1 MSSVPAIVV
10 SDLSVEY
17 PARGPSASCVALRGV
32 SFRLEQGQVLGVL
45 GETGSGK
52 STLAQVLSGRVLP
65 PRASDPG
72 PRITGGEAS
81 VLGHPLRKAR
91 KRDLAEVTFHVGYLP
106 QEAAATL
113 EPSLS
118 VQDNVTLPIFERD
131 DRYPRRT
138 AGARAATM
146 LDTVHLPLS
155 VLNKYPYELSS
166 GQRQRVALARALVLG
181 PTILVADEPT
191 AGIDAT
197 VRDAVIDLL
206 GQLRGHPDFSAVV
219 VSHDLAVLRRA
230 TDVSLVLQ
238 GGRPVGYGPIE
249 EVLAD
254 PTHPFVAG
262 LARALKPPAQRTERR
277 PQRGATRRAAAE
289 SAAAESTGTV
299 DQHGVE
305 TR

>member
-1 MSSVPAIVV
+1 MSSDPAVLV

-17 PARGPSASCVALRGV
+17 PARGVSPSCVALRGV
-32 SFRLEQGQVLGVL
+32 SFRLETGQILGVL

-52 STLAQVLSGRVLP
+52 STLAEILAGHVLP
-65 PRASDPG
+65 ARSADPG
-72 PRITGGEAS
+72 PRISGGEAT

-106 QEAAATL
+106 QDAASTL
-113 EPSLS
+113 EPSLT

-131 DRYPRRT
+131 QHYSRRA
-138 AGARAATM
+138 AGERAATI

-155 VLNKYPYELSS
+155 VLAKYPYELSS

-181 PTILVADEPT
+181 PSVLVADEPT

-206 GQLRGHPDFSAVV
+206 AQLRGHDDFSAVI
-219 VSHDLAVLRRA
+219 VSHDPAVLRRA
-230 TDVSLVLQ
+230 TDTCLVLQ
-238 GGRPVGYGPIE
+238 GGRTVGYGPIE
-249 EVLAD
+249 DLLAD

-262 LARALKPPAQRTERR
+262 LARALGTTSRRTERR
-277 PQRGATRRAAAE
+277 PQR
-289 SAAAESTGTV
+289 SAN
-299 DQHGVE
+299 
-305 TR
+305 

>member
-1 MSSVPAIVV
+1 
-10 SDLSVEY
+10 
-17 PARGPSASCVALRGV
+17 
-32 SFRLEQGQVLGVL
+32 
-45 GETGSGK
+45 
-52 STLAQVLSGRVLP
+52 
-65 PRASDPG
+65 
-72 PRITGGEAS
+72 
-81 VLGHPLRKAR
+81 
-91 KRDLAEVTFHVGYLP
+91 
-106 QEAAATL
+106 
-113 EPSLS
+113 
-118 VQDNVTLPIFERD
+118 
-131 DRYPRRT
+131 
-138 AGARAATM
+138 M

>member
-1 MSSVPAIVV
+1 MSSEPAILV

-17 PARGPSASCVALRGV
+17 PARGVSPSCVALRGV
-32 SFRLEQGQVLGVL
+32 SFQLEAGQSLGVL

-52 STLAQVLSGRVLP
+52 STLAAVLAGRGLPLRSGE
-65 PRASDPG
+65 PG
-72 PRITGGEAS
+72 PRISGGDAT
-81 VLGHPLRKAR
+81 VLGHSLRHAR

-131 DRYPRRT
+131 EHYNR
-138 AGARAATM
+138 RAAGERAALM

-155 VLNKYPYELSS
+155 VLGKYPYQLSA
-166 GQRQRVALARALVLG
+166 GQRQRVALAKALVLG
-181 PTILVADEPT
+181 PQVLIVDEPT

-206 GQLRGHPDFSAVV
+206 AQLRTHEGFTAVI

-230 TDVSLVLQ
+230 TDNSLVLQ
-238 GGRPVGYGPIE
+238 GGRPIAYGPIE
-249 EVLAD
+249 DVLAD
-254 PTHPFVAG
+254 PSHPFVRG
-262 LARALKPPAQRTERR
+262 LADALKPPQRRRERR
-277 PQRGATRRAAAE
+277 PQIAAK
-289 SAAAESTGTV
+289 
-299 DQHGVE
+299 
-305 TR
+305 

>member
-1 MSSVPAIVV
+1 MSSRPAIAV

-17 PARGPSASCVALRGV
+17 PARGASASCVALRGL
-32 SFRLEQGQVLGVL
+32 SFRIEEGEVLGVL

-52 STLAQVLSGRVLP
+52 STLAAVLSGRGLAKRSP
-65 PRASDPG
+65 DAG
-72 PRITGGEAS
+72 PRITGGEAE
-81 VLGHPLRKAR
+81 VLGHALRRAR

-106 QEAAATL
+106 QDAATTL
-113 EPSLS
+113 EPSLTIA
-118 VQDNVTLPIFERD
+118 DNVALPIFERD
-131 DRYPRRT
+131 EHYSHRA

-155 VLNKYPYELSS
+155 VLNRYPYELSS

-181 PTILVADEPT
+181 PSVLVADEPT

-206 GQLRGHPDFSAVV
+206 AQLRDHPGFSAVV

-230 TDVSLVLQ
+230 TDRSLVLH
-238 GGRPVGYGPIE
+238 GGRAVGYGPIE

-254 PTHPFVAG
+254 PQHPFVAG
-262 LARALKPPAQRTERR
+262 LAKALNPPTRRTERR
-277 PQRGATRRAAAE
+277 PQRSARA
-289 SAAAESTGTV
+289 
-299 DQHGVE
+299 E
-305 TR
+305 TNEETP